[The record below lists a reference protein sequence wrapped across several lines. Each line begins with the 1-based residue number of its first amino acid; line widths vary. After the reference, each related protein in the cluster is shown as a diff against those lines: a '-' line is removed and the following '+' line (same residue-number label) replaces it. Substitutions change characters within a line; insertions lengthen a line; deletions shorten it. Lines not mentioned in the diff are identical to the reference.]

1 MPAAMQD
8 ADGHYQ
14 RASEDLEVDPLP
26 VLTAGEF
33 PAGRSLRDQVARAL
47 ILSSALLLGCWVE
60 DQGILGLPRMLPNK
74 PGQMKSP
81 RLEI

>member
-1 MPAAMQD
+1 MPEAMQD

-81 RLEI
+81 RIKI

>member
-1 MPAAMQD
+1 MQG

-33 PAGRSLRDQVARAL
+33 PVGRSLRDRVARAL

-60 DQGILGLPRMLPNK
+60 DQGVLGLPRMLHNK

-81 RLEI
+81 RIETS